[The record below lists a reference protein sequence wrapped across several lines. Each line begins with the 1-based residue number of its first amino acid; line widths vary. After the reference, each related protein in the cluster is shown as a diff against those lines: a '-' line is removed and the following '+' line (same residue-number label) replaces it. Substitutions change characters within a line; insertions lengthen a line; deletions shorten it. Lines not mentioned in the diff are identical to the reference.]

1 MPTKRPRKHFLP
13 DNLEPALPP
22 RECLIVHTAERLRTK
37 RPEAYAGIAADLAA
51 GASVIQIK
59 RRWRVHH
66 NTIAVVSR
74 REVGTISAQREV
86 IKGLTAIA
94 AQATLEKFLERFEA
108 NAIPDG
114 VLPIACGIFL
124 DKVARDSGEATQT
137 IEVKKTISLEQV
149 QEELAE
155 MRKAEPVEIQAERI
169 EEKVEVEPEDSG
181 PA

>member
-22 RECLIVHTAERLRTK
+22 RECLIVHTAERLRAK

-59 RRWRVHH
+59 RRWGVHH

-74 REVGTISAQREV
+74 REERTISAQREV
-86 IKGLTAIA
+86 LKGLTQIA
-94 AQATLEKFLERFEA
+94 AQATLEKFLERLEA
-108 NAIPDG
+108 NKIPDG

-124 DKVARDSGEATQT
+124 DKVARDSGESTQT
-137 IEVKKTISLEQV
+137 IAIKKTISLEQV
-149 QEELAE
+149 KEELEE
-155 MRKAEPVEIQAERI
+155 MKRAT
-169 EEKVEVEPEDSG
+169 